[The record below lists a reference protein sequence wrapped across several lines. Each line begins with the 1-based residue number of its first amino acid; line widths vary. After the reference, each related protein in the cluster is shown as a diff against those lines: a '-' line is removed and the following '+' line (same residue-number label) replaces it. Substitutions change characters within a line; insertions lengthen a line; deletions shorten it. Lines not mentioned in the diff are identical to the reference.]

1 MFSEVADELSKIR
14 RKDFTLDFGPA
25 ESTRALKTTIED
37 PATFSS
43 SLKEKLKENQSIAEE
58 NLKKELDKVIEN
70 SVIQSTL
77 LSWMRCGS
85 TTDSNMCFFLVD
97 VCRMFAFNVMVN
109 TPAGPKATGVLTYCR
124 SYMI

>member
-37 PATFSS
+37 PAMFGS

-58 NLKKELDKVIEN
+58 NLKKELDKVIGN
-70 SVIQSTL
+70 SVFQSTL
-77 LSWMRCGS
+77 LNRIRYGSINDLNIIQMRGCFHSMSWSIHLPG
-85 TTDSNMCFFLVD
+85 
-97 VCRMFAFNVMVN
+97 
-109 TPAGPKATGVLTYCR
+109 
-124 SYMI
+124 